1 MKLAEAL
8 LLRADLQKRIEQIK
22 NRLRN
27 NIMVQEGEAPSE
39 EPEDLLREF
48 LSCQNEL
55 ATIIKRIN
63 KTNNTTMY
71 NEEWTLSDALVE
83 RDILL
88 DNNGP
93 LTTFSSRIELS
104 YLLGLIGEQTRRDLN
119 LIRKIRN
126 EFAHTSNPIS
136 FETESIRNRCLELHF
151 DPSEETRTRQKFTR
165 VVLGVLAIIHTKIL
179 LTEHRKSPAD
189 GITDEAKNLFNHM
202 MELINGTI

>member
-1 MKLAEAL
+1 MDIEKLLEGKLDEVFKFRQSLNDETDRGCSLMAAAYLDYEL
-8 LLRADLQKRIEQIK
+8 GELLRGYFVDKPQIVK
-22 NRLRN
+22 Q
-27 NIMVQEGEAPSE
+27 M
-39 EPEDLLREF
+39 
-48 LSCQNEL
+48 
-55 ATIIKRIN
+55 
-63 KTNNTTMY
+63 
-71 NEEWTLSDALVE
+71 
-83 RDILL
+83 L

-189 GITDEAKNLFNHM
+189 A
-202 MELINGTI
+202 